1 MGTHYNNVHH
11 TEVHPPVTDTQSL
24 HILKTERDNHWQAMY
39 EMYEML
45 AVWHAAYYAVNAVFV
60 FPNSDVHHTD
70 RSHYLQTL
78 NSTEQH

>member
-1 MGTHYNNVHH
+1 
-11 TEVHPPVTDTQSL
+11 
-24 HILKTERDNHWQAMY
+24 MY

-78 NSTEQH
+78 NSTEQCWAVLSSTEQYWTVLNSASGTVTHAYDRLVRVTTHG